1 MPIMLG
7 SCNYDVTNFVP
18 SLKFCPEHCPPGQEN
33 TLPLKPGHYQGKH
46 KQLSKVLHCILNQ

>member
-7 SCNYDVTNFVP
+7 SCKYEVTNFVP
-18 SLKFCPEHCPPGQEN
+18 SLKFCPEHCPPGQEA

-46 KQLSKVLHCILNQ
+46 KQLSKVLYVF